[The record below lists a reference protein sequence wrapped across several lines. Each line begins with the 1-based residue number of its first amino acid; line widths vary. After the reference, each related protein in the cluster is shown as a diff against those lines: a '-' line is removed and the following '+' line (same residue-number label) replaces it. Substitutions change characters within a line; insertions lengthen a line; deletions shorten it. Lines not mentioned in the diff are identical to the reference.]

1 MVYIDT
7 PLWDPGEGGS
17 NDMTRFSL
25 LHYYNKVL
33 DMIWAIRGNTYFNIW
48 WCYVITIVKLQ
59 FILNLHCIAW
69 SPIIYYMYLLTSVYL
84 FWIVNSETFYDPCFK
99 KVKRIKFFR
108 LVYTLQILEKFLE
121 MYGFINMPT
130 QESVKNGT
138 VGSKSIECDN
148 LHFLKAL

>member
-1 MVYIDT
+1 MG
-7 PLWDPGEGGS
+7 WGGGS
-17 NDMTRFSL
+17 NCMTRFSL

-69 SPIIYYMYLLTSVYL
+69 SAITYYVPSYQCLSFLNCQLRNILWPML
-84 FWIVNSETFYDPCFK
+84 K

-108 LVYTLQILEKFLE
+108 LVYTLQVLEKFLE

-148 LHFLKAL
+148 LHLF